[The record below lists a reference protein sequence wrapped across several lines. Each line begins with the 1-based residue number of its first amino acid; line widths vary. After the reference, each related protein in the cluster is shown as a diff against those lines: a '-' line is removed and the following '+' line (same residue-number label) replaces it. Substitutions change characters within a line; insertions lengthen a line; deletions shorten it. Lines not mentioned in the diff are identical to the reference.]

1 MKFQIKYNLKYIYL
15 YYINIF
21 IEYLDF
27 LIQYNIYKYTCLY
40 IKKIYSL
47 FNIYTHA
54 LEVYINYFIFVLNN
68 NIQ

>member
-47 FNIYTHA
+47 FNIYTHT